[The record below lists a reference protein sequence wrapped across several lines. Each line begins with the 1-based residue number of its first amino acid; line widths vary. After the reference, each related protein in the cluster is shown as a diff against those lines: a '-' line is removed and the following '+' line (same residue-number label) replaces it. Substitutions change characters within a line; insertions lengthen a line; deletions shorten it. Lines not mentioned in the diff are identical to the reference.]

1 MDDIKNIIEA
11 LIFSSEKPLTMLQ
24 IKEVLGNIDTDQ
36 IRIVIEQLQQ
46 EYNQRQS
53 GLQILEVAGGFK
65 FCTNQKFASFIK
77 NLYKI
82 KHVDRLSG
90 PSLETL
96 AIIAYKQPVTKLD
109 LESLR
114 GVNVDGVIKTLL
126 DKDLIRISGRKSVI
140 GRPFLYATTHEFL
153 EYFGLKSLTDLPP
166 IEEFAALNAPAAQNV
181 KEALKEE
188 IK

>member
-1 MDDIKNIIEA
+1 MDDIKSIIEA
-11 LIFSSEKPLTMLQ
+11 LIFSGEKPLTISQ
-24 IKEVLGNIDTDQ
+24 IKEVLGNVEPDQ
-36 IRIVIEQLQQ
+36 VRALIQELEQ
-46 EYNQRQS
+46 EYRERQS

-82 KHVDRLSG
+82 KHVDRLSS

-126 DKDLIRISGRKSVI
+126 DKDLIRISGRKNVI

-153 EYFGLKSLTDLPP
+153 EYFGLKSLSDLPP
-166 IEEFAALNAPAAQNV
+166 IEEFAALNTPAAQNV
-181 KEALKEE
+181 KEALREVK
-188 IK
+188 